1 MLLVSFKS
9 TVLKTFFRFRKR
21 TFRSLNLFFMRIKH
35 KSALSLILFAAS
47 CCTLSAQESETQ
59 AWEQNRNITGL
70 TKIELGKWTV
80 PDTVV
85 NQWRD
90 KDGNTTF
97 HNYPSCYL
105 LDLKEE
111 SDDVTPGKSYVLKD
125 MAEMFG
131 PDGLLKDA
139 HDNLDRLMQ
148 SPLMSATRLV
158 YTAKGGP
165 VGVDYMFGSGGFGNR
180 LCYFYVPAD
189 SKIDETTLSI
199 AQALANNKIPTFC
212 IADQM
217 RTSIYMDRF
226 EKQNG
231 EWTKIDGK
239 VGNSDLG
246 DKLKDATDNYG
257 GWGDNLIT
265 GKRFRLKY
273 FGDDYT
279 AEPTD
284 DFPAGTRIYFFLA
297 TYNDYGWN
305 GVASEGEP
313 YSIKFAYRQ
322 LNREFGSQGKW
333 DYMNIPKHKEKYDT
347 YGPGIFAAAAVNF
360 TYTDSDKGS
369 LENVQFLTWEDYVQP
384 DKDNKVGDFDM
395 GDVGFGLYGVNN
407 PLFDVI
413 SESTIQLQAIQEAKD
428 YQDQFFGSKGALKN
442 AYRYKFILTN
452 GDENGENKVYSRGL
466 QPVTFTQDNA
476 DTGEGHFNP
485 SYTWASIRRFTDDS
499 EVGEV
504 VKYVVIKKSATLPDG
519 ALPKV
524 GDLNNAALVY
534 RIEYAMTDTYD
545 ETSVPENWDGT
556 WYIDGEQK
564 SYFEH
569 RRGEEND
576 KTALPLEKMTSLY
589 HDAVETLNSEGRYIN
604 SKRFWMMFAF
614 RDGIRVRTGES
625 AVASPRAKVV
635 IEPRGAA
642 NAIDLDGSETK
653 HLESPDALAPVDN
666 RTFFTLTYNP
676 QTELYGKEHISAL
689 FIVNEEGKRFCK
701 IRYDET
707 NAKWVTEVESS
718 DHADNQNPA
727 FEILNVIDESATCRH
742 FVLSTNLAPDK
753 KFGVMVETQ
762 RDLSFEGIGIPDIDF
777 NTFGGYPAE
786 CQMPTLSFDKA
797 DLSKN
802 GVCEHDGKQSY
813 VMYVNTEWS
822 LKGASVPGRPVFSQ
836 WRTYNNPA
844 YPWDNKESAYL
855 NILYDN
861 QAATGTIPAEAYE
874 NWLGNYDNELIATG
888 DGSWKNHDII
898 AQLNEGV
905 TDVNG
910 EYVLR
915 AYFPSVPAILA
926 KLMKAKAAEAPENTS
941 YVVLEA
947 KKPFNAVRNELTT
960 VIETI
965 TTDTD
970 APAEYY
976 NLRGQ
981 RVVVPAAGE
990 LYIVR
995 RGSQVS
1001 KEIVR

>member
-1 MLLVSFKS
+1 
-9 TVLKTFFRFRKR
+9 
-21 TFRSLNLFFMRIKH
+21 MRIKH
-35 KSALSLILFAAS
+35 KSALSLILFTAFS
-47 CCTLSAQESETQ
+47 CTIYAQESAAQ
-59 AWEQNRNITGL
+59 GWEQNEHITKL
-70 TKIELGKWTV
+70 KKIELGQWTV
-80 PDTVV
+80 PDTVKIK
-85 NQWRD
+85 WTD
-90 KDGNTTF
+90 KYGKWEI

-111 SDDVTPGKSYVLKD
+111 NGDVTPGKSYVLKD

-131 PDGLLKDA
+131 PDGLLRDA
-139 HDNLDRLMQ
+139 NDNLDRLMQ

-199 AQALANNKIPTFC
+199 AQALADNKIPTFC

-217 RTSIYMDRF
+217 RTSIHMDRF

-231 EWTKIDGK
+231 EWTKINEV
-239 VGNSDLG
+239 VGNSALG
-246 DKLKDATDNYG
+246 DKLKKATDNYG

-279 AEPTD
+279 GEPTD
-284 DFPAGTRIYFFLA
+284 VFPEGTRIYFFLA
-297 TYNDYGWN
+297 TYNQDGWN
-305 GVASEGEP
+305 GVASEGVKP

-333 DYMNIPKHKEKYDT
+333 DYLKVTKHKEKYDT

-360 TYTDSDKGS
+360 TYTDSDQGT
-369 LENVQFLTWEDYVQP
+369 LENVQFLTWEDFVQP
-384 DKDNKVGDFDM
+384 DKDNNVGDFDM
-395 GDVGFGLYGVNN
+395 GDVGFGLYGVKN

-413 SESTIQLQAIQEAKD
+413 SESTIKLQAIQEAKD
-428 YQDQFFGSKGALKN
+428 YQDQLDGGNKGAWKN
-442 AYRYKFILTN
+442 AYRYKFNLTN

-476 DTGEGHFNP
+476 ATGEGHFNP
-485 SYTWASIRRFTDDS
+485 AYTWASIRRFTDDS

-504 VKYVVIKKSATLPDG
+504 VKFVVIKKTAS
-519 ALPKV
+519 LPKEWKRAPIV
-524 GDLNNAALVY
+524 EDLNNPDLIY
-534 RIEYAMTDTYD
+534 SIQYAMTDTYD
-545 ETSVPENWDGT
+545 ETKVPETWDGK
-556 WYIDGEQK
+556 WYIDGQQK
-564 SYFEH
+564 DCFEH
-569 RRGEEND
+569 RRGNEID
-576 KTALPLEKMTSLY
+576 KTPLPLEKMTSLY
-589 HDAVETLNSEGRYIN
+589 HDAVETLNPEGKYIN

-614 RDGIRVRTGES
+614 RDGIRVRTNES
-625 AVASPRAKVV
+625 AVASPRAEVV
-635 IEPRGAA
+635 IEPRGTAET
-642 NAIDLDGSETK
+642 IDLDGIETK
-653 HLESPDALAPVDN
+653 HLESLDELAPIDN

-701 IRYDET
+701 IKYDET
-707 NAKWVTEVESS
+707 KGEWVTVVESN
-718 DHADNQNPA
+718 DHADNQNPD
-727 FEILNVIDESATCRH
+727 FKILKVIDEGATCRH

-762 RDLSFEGIGIPDIDF
+762 RDMSFEGISVIPF

-797 DLSKN
+797 ELYKN
-802 GVCEHDGKQSY
+802 GVCEHGGKQSY

-822 LKGASVPGRPVFSQ
+822 LKGASVPGQPVFSQ

-874 NWLGNYDNELIATG
+874 NWLGSYDNELISTG
-888 DGSWKNHDII
+888 DGSWKNHDIL

-910 EYVLR
+910 EYVVR
-915 AYFPSVPAILA
+915 AYFPSTPAILP
-926 KLMKAKAAEAPENTS
+926 KLMKAKAAEAPVNTS

-965 TTDTD
+965 TADAD
-970 APAEYY
+970 APAVYY

-981 RVVVPAAGE
+981 RVAAPVAGE

-995 RGSQVS
+995 RGTQVS

>member
-1 MLLVSFKS
+1 
-9 TVLKTFFRFRKR
+9 
-21 TFRSLNLFFMRIKH
+21 MRIKH
-35 KSALSLILFAAS
+35 KSALSLILFTAFS
-47 CCTLSAQESETQ
+47 CTIYAQESAAQ
-59 AWEQNRNITGL
+59 GWEQNEHITKL
-70 TKIELGKWTV
+70 KKIELGQWTV
-80 PDTVV
+80 PDTVKIK
-85 NQWRD
+85 WTD
-90 KDGNTTF
+90 KYGKWEI

-105 LDLKEE
+105 LDLKEG
-111 SDDVTPGKSYVLKD
+111 SDVTPGKSYVLKD

-139 HDNLDRLMQ
+139 NDNLDRLMQ

-165 VGVDYMFGSGGFGNR
+165 VDVDYMFGSGGFGNR

-189 SKIDETTLSI
+189 SEYDKTTLSV
-199 AQALANNKIPTFC
+199 AQTLADNKIPTFC

-217 RTSIYMDRF
+217 RTSIHMDRF

-231 EWTKIDGK
+231 EWTKINEV
-239 VGNSDLG
+239 VGNSALG
-246 DKLKDATDNYG
+246 DKLKDDTDNYG

-273 FGDDYT
+273 FGPDYT
-279 AEPTD
+279 GKPTD
-284 DFPAGTRIYFFLA
+284 EFPAGTRIYFFLV
-297 TYNDYGWN
+297 TYNQYGWN
-305 GVASEGEP
+305 GVASEGVKP

-322 LNREFGSQGKW
+322 LNREFGSQGEW
-333 DYMNIPKHKEKYDT
+333 DFEHNTTHKKRHDT

-360 TYTDSDKGS
+360 TYTDSEQGT
-369 LENVQFLTWEDYVQP
+369 LQNVQFLTWEDFVQP
-384 DKDNKVGDFDM
+384 DDTGKVGDFDM

-413 SESTIQLQAIQEAKD
+413 SESTIKLQAIQEAKD
-428 YQDQFFGSKGALKN
+428 YQDQFFGSKGALGN

-466 QPVTFTQDNA
+466 QPVTFTKDNA
-476 DTGEGHFNP
+476 ETGEGHFNP
-485 SYTWASIRRFTDDS
+485 AYTWASIRRFTDDS

-504 VKYVVIKKSATLPDG
+504 VKFVVIKKTARLPEEWNR
-519 ALPKV
+519 LPKV
-524 GDLNNAALVY
+524 EDLNKPDLIY
-534 RIEYAMTDTYD
+534 RIEYAMTGTYD
-545 ETSVPENWDGT
+545 ETKVPENWDGT
-556 WYIDGEQK
+556 WFIDGQQK
-564 SYFEH
+564 SYFEY
-569 RRGEEND
+569 RRGEEID

-589 HDAVETLNSEGRYIN
+589 LDAVETLNPEGKYIN

-614 RDGIRVRTGES
+614 RDGIRVRTNES
-625 AVASPRAKVV
+625 AVVSPRAEVV
-635 IEPRGAA
+635 IEPRGTAE
-642 NAIDLDGSETK
+642 AIDLDGSETK
-653 HLESPDALAPVDN
+653 HLESLDGLSSIDN

-701 IRYDET
+701 IKYD
-707 NAKWVTEVESS
+707 KDKSQWVTEVESN
-718 DHADNQNPA
+718 DHADNQNPD
-727 FEILNVIDESATCRH
+727 FKILDVIDESDTRRH

-762 RDLSFEGIGIPDIDF
+762 RDLKFDGVPVIDY

-797 DLSKN
+797 DLYKN
-802 GVCEHDGKQSY
+802 GVCEHGGKQSY

-822 LKGASVPGRPVFSQ
+822 LKGASVPGQPVFSQ

-855 NILYDN
+855 NILYQN

-874 NWLGNYDNELIATG
+874 NWLGSYDNELISTG
-888 DGSWKNHDII
+888 DGSWKNHDIL
-898 AQLNEGV
+898 AQQNEGV

-910 EYVLR
+910 EYVVR
-915 AYFPSVPAILA
+915 AYFPSAPAILA
-926 KLMKAKAAEAPENTS
+926 KPMKAKAAEAPVNIS

-970 APAEYY
+970 APAVYY

-981 RVVVPAAGE
+981 RVAVPAAGE

-995 RGSQVS
+995 RGTQIS

>member
-1 MLLVSFKS
+1 
-9 TVLKTFFRFRKR
+9 
-21 TFRSLNLFFMRIKH
+21 MRIKH
-35 KSALSLILFAAS
+35 KSALSLILFTAFS
-47 CCTLSAQESETQ
+47 CTIYAQESAAQ
-59 AWEQNRNITGL
+59 GWEQNEHITKL
-70 TKIELGKWTV
+70 KKIELGQWTV
-80 PDTVV
+80 PDTVKIK
-85 NQWRD
+85 WTD
-90 KDGNTTF
+90 KYDEWKF

-111 SDDVTPGKSYVLKD
+111 NGDVTPGKSYVLKD

-131 PDGLLKDA
+131 PDGLLKDG

-165 VGVDYMFGSGGFGNR
+165 VDVDYMFGSGGFGNR

-189 SKIDETTLSI
+189 SKYDETTLSV
-199 AQALANNKIPTFC
+199 AQTLADNKIPTFC

-217 RTSIYMDRF
+217 RTSVYMDRF

-231 EWTKIDGK
+231 EWTKINEV
-239 VGNSDLG
+239 VGNSALG
-246 DKLKDATDNYG
+246 DKLKNATGNYG

-279 AEPTD
+279 GEPAD
-284 DFPAGTRIYFFLA
+284 YFPAGTRIYFFLA
-297 TYNDYGWN
+297 TYNQDGWN
-305 GVASEGEP
+305 GVASEGVKP

-322 LNREFGSQGKW
+322 LNREFGLQGKW
-333 DYMNIPKHKEKYDT
+333 DYLEVPKHKEKYDT

-360 TYTDSDKGS
+360 TYTDSDKGT
-369 LENVQFLTWEDYVQP
+369 LENVQFLTWEDFVQP
-384 DKDNKVGDFDM
+384 DEHNEVGDFDM
-395 GDVGFGLYGVNN
+395 GDVGFGLYGVKN

-413 SESTIQLQAIQEAKD
+413 SESTIKLQTIQEAKD
-428 YQDQFFGSKGALKN
+428 YQDQFDGSTGALGN
-442 AYRYKFILTN
+442 AYRYKFNLTN

-485 SYTWASIRRFTDDS
+485 AYTWASIRRFTDDS

-504 VKYVVIKKSATLPDG
+504 VKFVVIKKEAK
-519 ALPKV
+519 LPKEWKRAPIV
-524 GDLNNAALVY
+524 EDLNNPDLIY
-534 RIEYAMTDTYD
+534 SIQYAMTDTYD
-545 ETSVPENWDGT
+545 ETKVPETWDGK
-556 WYIDGEQK
+556 WYIDGQQK
-564 SYFEH
+564 DCFEH
-569 RRGEEND
+569 RRGNEID

-589 HDAVETLNSEGRYIN
+589 HDAVETLNPEGKYIN

-614 RDGIRVRTGES
+614 RDGIRVRTNES
-625 AVASPRAKVV
+625 AVASPRAEVV
-635 IEPRGAA
+635 IEPRGTAET
-642 NAIDLDGSETK
+642 IDLDGSETK
-653 HLESPDALAPVDN
+653 HLESLDELAPIDN

-701 IRYDET
+701 IKYDET
-707 NAKWVTEVESS
+707 KGEWVTVVESD
-718 DHADNQNPA
+718 DHVDNQNPD
-727 FEILNVIDESATCRH
+727 FKILDVIDESDTRRH

-753 KFGVMVETQ
+753 KFGVMVETE
-762 RDLSFEGIGIPDIDF
+762 RDLKFDGVSVIDY
-777 NTFGGYPAE
+777 NTFGGYPAK

-797 DLSKN
+797 DLYKN
-802 GVCEHDGKQSY
+802 GVCEHGGKQSY

-822 LKGASVPGRPVFSQ
+822 LKGASVPGQPVFSQ

-844 YPWDNKESAYL
+844 YTWDNKESAYL

-874 NWLGNYDNELIATG
+874 NWLGSYDNELISTG
-888 DGSWKNHDII
+888 DGSWKNHDIL

-910 EYVLR
+910 EYVVR
-915 AYFPSVPAILA
+915 AYFPSTPAILP
-926 KLMKAKAAEAPENTS
+926 KLMKAKAAEAPVNTS

-965 TTDTD
+965 TADTD
-970 APAEYY
+970 APAVYY

-981 RVVVPAAGE
+981 RVAVPAAGE

-995 RGSQVS
+995 RGTQVS

>member
-1 MLLVSFKS
+1 
-9 TVLKTFFRFRKR
+9 
-21 TFRSLNLFFMRIKH
+21 MRIKH
-35 KSALSLILFAAS
+35 RSALSLILFAAS
-47 CCTLSAQESETQ
+47 CCTLYAQESAAQ
-59 AWEQNRNITGL
+59 GWEQNEHITKL
-70 TKIELGKWTV
+70 KKIELGQWTV
-80 PDTVV
+80 PDTVKIK
-85 NQWRD
+85 WTD
-90 KDGNTTF
+90 KYGKWEI

-105 LDLKEE
+105 LDLKEG
-111 SDDVTPGKSYVLKD
+111 SDVTPGKSYVLKD

-131 PDGLLKDA
+131 PDGLLKDG

-165 VGVDYMFGSGGFGNR
+165 VDVDYMFGSGGFGNR
-180 LCYFYVPAD
+180 LCYFYVPAG

-199 AQALANNKIPTFC
+199 AQALADNKIPTFC

-217 RTSIYMDRF
+217 RTSIHMDRF

-231 EWTKIDGK
+231 EWTKINEV
-239 VGNSDLG
+239 VGNSALG
-246 DKLKDATDNYG
+246 DKLNDPDKDGTYG

-279 AEPTD
+279 GEPTD
-284 DFPAGTRIYFFLA
+284 VFPEGTRIYFFLA
-297 TYNDYGWN
+297 TYNQDGWN
-305 GVASEGEP
+305 GVASEGVKP

-333 DYMNIPKHKEKYDT
+333 DFEHYDAHKKKYDT

-360 TYTDSDKGS
+360 TYTDSEQGI
-369 LENVQFLTWEDYVQP
+369 LQNVQFLTWEDFVQP
-384 DKDNKVGDFDM
+384 DPDAEKKVGDFDM
-395 GDVGFGLYGVNN
+395 GDVGFGLYGVKN

-413 SESTIQLQAIQEAKD
+413 SESTIKLQTIQEAKD
-428 YQDQFFGSKGALKN
+428 YQDQFDGSKGALGN
-442 AYRYKFILTN
+442 AYRYKFNLTN

-485 SYTWASIRRFTDDS
+485 AYTWASIRRFTDDS

-504 VKYVVIKKSATLPDG
+504 VKFVVIKKEAK
-519 ALPKV
+519 LPKEWRRAPIV
-524 GDLNNAALVY
+524 GDLNNPDLIY
-534 RIEYAMTDTYD
+534 SIQYAMTDTYD
-545 ETSVPENWDGT
+545 ETKVPETWDGK
-556 WYIDGEQK
+556 WYIDGQQK
-564 SYFEH
+564 DCFEH
-569 RRGEEND
+569 RRGNEID

-589 HDAVETLNSEGRYIN
+589 HDAVETLNPEGKYIN

-614 RDGIRVRTGES
+614 RDGIRVRTNES
-625 AVASPRAKVV
+625 AVASPRAEVV
-635 IEPRGAA
+635 IEPRGTAET
-642 NAIDLDGSETK
+642 IDLDGIETK
-653 HLESPDALAPVDN
+653 HLESLDELAPIDN

-701 IRYDET
+701 IKYDET
-707 NAKWVTEVESS
+707 KGEWVTVVESN
-718 DHADNQNPA
+718 DHADNQNPD
-727 FEILNVIDESATCRH
+727 FKILDVIDESDTRRH

-762 RDLSFEGIGIPDIDF
+762 RDLSFEDIGFPDIDF

-797 DLSKN
+797 ELSKN
-802 GVCEHDGKQSY
+802 GVCEHGGKQSY

-822 LKGASVPGRPVFSQ
+822 LKGASVPGQPVFSQ
-836 WRTYNNPA
+836 WRAYNNPA

-855 NILYDN
+855 NILYQN

-874 NWLGNYDNELIATG
+874 NWLGSYDNELISTG
-888 DGSWKNHDII
+888 DGSWKNHDIL
-898 AQLNEGV
+898 AQQNEGI

-910 EYVLR
+910 EYVVR
-915 AYFPSVPAILA
+915 AYFPSAPAILA
-926 KLMKAKAAEAPENTS
+926 KPMKAKAAEAPVNTS

-970 APAEYY
+970 APAVYY

-981 RVVVPAAGE
+981 RVAAPVAGE

-995 RGSQVS
+995 RGTQVS

>member
-1 MLLVSFKS
+1 
-9 TVLKTFFRFRKR
+9 
-21 TFRSLNLFFMRIKH
+21 MRIKH
-35 KSALSLILFAAS
+35 KSALSLILFTAFS
-47 CCTLSAQESETQ
+47 CTIYAQESAAQ
-59 AWEQNRNITGL
+59 GWEQNEHITKL
-70 TKIELGKWTV
+70 KKIELGQWTV
-80 PDTVV
+80 PDTVK
-85 NQWRD
+85 NKWTD
-90 KDGNTTF
+90 KYGEWKN

-105 LDLKEE
+105 LDLKEG
-111 SDDVTPGKSYVLKD
+111 SDVTPGKSYVLKD

-165 VGVDYMFGSGGFGNR
+165 VDVDYMFGSGGFGNR

-189 SKIDETTLSI
+189 SEYDKTTLSV
-199 AQALANNKIPTFC
+199 AQTLADDKIPTFC

-217 RTSIYMDRF
+217 RTSIHMDRF

-231 EWTKIDGK
+231 EWTKINEV
-239 VGNSDLG
+239 VGNSALG
-246 DKLKDATDNYG
+246 DKLKDATGNYG

-279 AEPTD
+279 GEPTD
-284 DFPAGTRIYFFLA
+284 VFPEGTRIYFFLA
-297 TYNDYGWN
+297 TYNQDGWN
-305 GVASEGEP
+305 GVASEGVKP

-333 DYMNIPKHKEKYDT
+333 DFEHYDAHKKKYDT

-360 TYTDSDKGS
+360 TYTDSEQGT
-369 LENVQFLTWEDYVQP
+369 LQNVQFLTWEDFVQP
-384 DKDNKVGDFDM
+384 DDTGKVGDFDM
-395 GDVGFGLYGVNN
+395 GDVGFGLYGVKN

-413 SESTIQLQAIQEAKD
+413 SESTIKLQAIQEAKD
-428 YQDQFFGSKGALKN
+428 YQDQFDGSKGALGN
-442 AYRYKFILTN
+442 AYRYKFNLTN

-485 SYTWASIRRFTDDS
+485 AYTWASIRRFTDDS

-504 VKYVVIKKSATLPDG
+504 VKFIVIKKTAS
-519 ALPKV
+519 LPKEWKRAPIV
-524 GDLNNAALVY
+524 EDLNNPDLIY
-534 RIEYAMTDTYD
+534 SIQYAMTDTYD
-545 ETSVPENWDGT
+545 ETKVPETWDGK
-556 WYIDGEQK
+556 WYIDGQQK
-564 SYFEH
+564 DCFEH
-569 RRGEEND
+569 RRGNEID
-576 KTALPLEKMTSLY
+576 KTPLPLEKMTSLY
-589 HDAVETLNSEGRYIN
+589 HDAVETLNPEGKYIN

-614 RDGIRVRTGES
+614 RDGIRVRTNES
-625 AVASPRAKVV
+625 AVASPRAEVV
-635 IEPRGAA
+635 IEPRGTAET
-642 NAIDLDGSETK
+642 IDLDGIETK
-653 HLESPDALAPVDN
+653 HLESLDELAPIDN

-707 NAKWVTEVESS
+707 KGEWVTVVESN
-718 DHADNQNPA
+718 DHADNQNPD
-727 FEILNVIDESATCRH
+727 FKILDVIDESATRRH

-762 RDLSFEGIGIPDIDF
+762 RDLSFEGISVIPF

-797 DLSKN
+797 DLYKN
-802 GVCEHDGKQSY
+802 GVCEHGGKQSY

-822 LKGASVPGRPVFSQ
+822 LKGASVPGQPVFSQ

-844 YPWDNKESAYL
+844 YTWDNKESAYL

-874 NWLGNYDNELIATG
+874 NWLGSYDNELISTG
-888 DGSWKNHDII
+888 DGSWKNHDIL

-910 EYVLR
+910 EYVVR
-915 AYFPSVPAILA
+915 AYFPSTPAILP
-926 KLMKAKAAEAPENTS
+926 KLMKAKAAEAPVNTS

-965 TTDTD
+965 TADTD
-970 APAEYY
+970 APAVYY

-981 RVVVPAAGE
+981 RVAVPAAGE

-995 RGSQVS
+995 RGTQVS

>member
-1 MLLVSFKS
+1 
-9 TVLKTFFRFRKR
+9 
-21 TFRSLNLFFMRIKH
+21 MRIKH

-111 SDDVTPGKSYVLKD
+111 SGDVTPGKSYVLKD

-297 TYNDYGWN
+297 TYNQAGWN
-305 GVASEGEP
+305 GVASEGAEP

-333 DYMNIPKHKEKYDT
+333 DFEHNAAHKKKYDT

-360 TYTDSDKGS
+360 TYTDSDQGT
-369 LENVQFLTWEDYVQP
+369 LENVQFLTWEDFVQL
-384 DKDNKVGDFDM
+384 DADGNVGDFDM
-395 GDVGFGLYGVNN
+395 GDVGFGLYGVKN

-413 SESTIQLQAIQEAKD
+413 SESTIKLQTIQEAKD
-428 YQDQFFGSKGALKN
+428 YQDQFEGNKKGAWKN
-442 AYRYKFILTN
+442 AYRYKFILT
-452 GDENGENKVYSRGL
+452 NGENKVYSRGL

-476 DTGEGHFNP
+476 ETGEGHFNP

-504 VKYVVIKKSATLPDG
+504 VKFVVIRKTASLPG
-519 ALPKV
+519 GKLPKV
-524 GDLNNAALVY
+524 GDLNNPDLVY

-545 ETSVPENWDGT
+545 ETSVPENWDGK
-556 WYIDGEQK
+556 WYIDGQQK

-569 RRGEEND
+569 RRREEND

-589 HDAVETLNSEGRYIN
+589 HDAVETLNPEGEYIN

-614 RDGIRVRTGES
+614 RDGIRVRTDES

-635 IEPRGAA
+635 IEPRGTAE
-642 NAIDLDGSETK
+642 AIDLDGSETK
-653 HLESPDALAPVDN
+653 HLESLDGLAPIDN

-701 IRYDET
+701 IRYDE
-707 NAKWVTEVESS
+707 NKSQWVTEVESS
-718 DHADNQNPA
+718 GHADNQNPA
-727 FEILNVIDESATCRH
+727 FEILKVIDESATCRH

-762 RDLSFEGIGIPDIDF
+762 RDMSFEGVPVIDY

-797 DLSKN
+797 DLYKN
-802 GVCEHDGKQSY
+802 GEHANGDGNY
-813 VMYVNTEWS
+813 TYILAAETGWA
-822 LKGASVPGRPVFSQ
+822 LTDASVSDQTLFSQ
-836 WRTYNNPA
+836 WRSYNSPT
-844 YPWDNKESAYL
+844 YPWNNNESAYL
-855 NILYDN
+855 NILHGN
-861 QAATGTIPAEAYE
+861 EAATGTILAENYQA
-874 NWLGNYDNELIATG
+874 WLKESFG
-888 DGSWKNHDII
+888 DGKNLLIDNGDGTWTNHDVL
-898 AQLNEGV
+898 AQKNEDV
-905 TDVNG
+905 TEVKVN
-910 EYVLR
+910 YVLR
-915 AYFPSVPAILA
+915 AYLPSAPAILA
-926 KLMKAKAAEAPENTS
+926 DRQSMNAKAAEAPENTS

-965 TTDTD
+965 TADTDT
-970 APAEYY
+970 PAVYY

-981 RVVVPAAGE
+981 RVAVPVAGE

-995 RGSQVS
+995 RGTQIS
-1001 KEIVR
+1001 KEFVR

>member
-1 MLLVSFKS
+1 
-9 TVLKTFFRFRKR
+9 
-21 TFRSLNLFFMRIKH
+21 MRIKH
-35 KSALSLILFAAS
+35 KSALSLILFTAFS
-47 CCTLSAQESETQ
+47 CTIYAQESAAQ
-59 AWEQNRNITGL
+59 GWEQNEHITKL
-70 TKIELGKWTV
+70 KKIELGQWTV
-80 PDTVV
+80 PDTVKIK
-85 NQWRD
+85 WTD
-90 KDGNTTF
+90 KYGKWEI

-105 LDLKEE
+105 LDLKEG
-111 SDDVTPGKSYVLKD
+111 SDVTPGKSYVLKD

-139 HDNLDRLMQ
+139 NDNLDRLMQ

-165 VGVDYMFGSGGFGNR
+165 VDVDYMFGSGGFGNR

-189 SKIDETTLSI
+189 SEYDKTTLSV
-199 AQALANNKIPTFC
+199 AQTLADNKIPTFC

-217 RTSIYMDRF
+217 RTSIHMDRF

-231 EWTKIDGK
+231 EWTKINEV
-239 VGNSDLG
+239 VGNSALG
-246 DKLKDATDNYG
+246 DKLKDDTDNYG

-273 FGDDYT
+273 FGPDYT
-279 AEPTD
+279 GKPTD
-284 DFPAGTRIYFFLA
+284 EFPAGTRIYFFLA
-297 TYNDYGWN
+297 TYNQYGWN
-305 GVASEGEP
+305 GVASEGVKP

-322 LNREFGSQGKW
+322 LNREFGSQGEW
-333 DYMNIPKHKEKYDT
+333 DFEHNTTHKKRHDT

-360 TYTDSDKGS
+360 TYTDSDQGT
-369 LENVQFLTWEDYVQP
+369 LENVQFLTWEDFVQP
-384 DKDNKVGDFDM
+384 DEHNNVGDFDM

-413 SESTIQLQAIQEAKD
+413 SESTIKLQTIQEAKD
-428 YQDQFFGSKGALKN
+428 YQDQFFGSKGALNN

-452 GDENGENKVYSRGL
+452 GDDKGEKKVYSRGL
-466 QPVTFTQDNA
+466 QPVTFTQDNE
-476 DTGEGHFNP
+476 TTSEGHFNP
-485 SYTWASIRRFTDDS
+485 AYTWASIRRFTDDS

-504 VKYVVIKKSATLPDG
+504 VKFVVIKKTARLPEEWNR
-519 ALPKV
+519 LPKV
-524 GDLNNAALVY
+524 EDLNKPDLIY

-545 ETSVPENWDGT
+545 ETKVPENWDGT
-556 WYIDGEQK
+556 WFIDGQQK
-564 SYFEH
+564 SYFEY
-569 RRGEEND
+569 RRGEEID

-589 HDAVETLNSEGRYIN
+589 LDAVETLNPEGKYIN

-614 RDGIRVRTGES
+614 RDGIRVRTNES
-625 AVASPRAKVV
+625 AVASPRAEVV
-635 IEPRGAA
+635 IEPRGTAE
-642 NAIDLDGSETK
+642 AIDLDGSETK
-653 HLESPDALAPVDN
+653 HLESLDGLASIDN

-701 IRYDET
+701 IKYD
-707 NAKWVTEVESS
+707 KDKSQWVTEVESN
-718 DHADNQNPA
+718 DHADNQNPD
-727 FEILNVIDESATCRH
+727 FKILDVIDESDTRRH

-762 RDLSFEGIGIPDIDF
+762 RDLKFDGVPVIDY

-797 DLSKN
+797 DLYKN
-802 GVCEHDGKQSY
+802 GVCEHGGKQSY

-822 LKGASVPGRPVFSQ
+822 LKGASVPGQPVFSQ

-855 NILYDN
+855 NILYQN

-874 NWLGNYDNELIATG
+874 NWLGSYDNELISTG
-888 DGSWKNHDII
+888 DGSWKNHDIL
-898 AQLNEGV
+898 AQQNEGI

-910 EYVLR
+910 EYVVR
-915 AYFPSVPAILA
+915 AYFPSAPAILA
-926 KLMKAKAAEAPENTS
+926 KPMKAKAAEAPVNTS

-960 VIETI
+960 VIATI
-965 TTDTD
+965 TADAD
-970 APAEYY
+970 APAVYY

-981 RVVVPAAGE
+981 RVAAPVAGE

-995 RGSQVS
+995 RGTQIS

>member
-1 MLLVSFKS
+1 
-9 TVLKTFFRFRKR
+9 
-21 TFRSLNLFFMRIKH
+21 MRIKH
-35 KSALSLILFAAS
+35 KSALSLILFTAFS
-47 CCTLSAQESETQ
+47 CTIYAQESAAQ
-59 AWEQNRNITGL
+59 RWEQNEHITKL
-70 TKIELGKWTV
+70 KKIELGQWTV
-80 PDTVV
+80 PDTVKIK
-85 NQWRD
+85 WTD
-90 KDGNTTF
+90 KYGKWEI

-105 LDLKEE
+105 LDLKEG
-111 SDDVTPGKSYVLKD
+111 SDVTPGKSYVLKD

-139 HDNLDRLMQ
+139 NDNLDRLMQ

-165 VGVDYMFGSGGFGNR
+165 VDVDYMFGSGGFGNR

-189 SKIDETTLSI
+189 SEYDKTTLSV
-199 AQALANNKIPTFC
+199 AQTLADNKIPTFC

-217 RTSIYMDRF
+217 RTSIHMDRF

-231 EWTKIDGK
+231 EWTKINEV
-239 VGNSDLG
+239 VGNSALG
-246 DKLKDATDNYG
+246 DKLKDDTDNYG

-273 FGDDYT
+273 FGEDYT
-279 AEPTD
+279 GEPTD
-284 DFPAGTRIYFFLA
+284 EFPAGTRIYFFLA
-297 TYNDYGWN
+297 TYNHDGWN
-305 GVASEGEP
+305 GVASEGVKP

-322 LNREFGSQGKW
+322 LNREFGSQGEW
-333 DYMNIPKHKEKYDT
+333 DFEHNTTHKKRYDT

-360 TYTDSDKGS
+360 TYTDSEQGT
-369 LENVQFLTWEDYVQP
+369 LQNVHFLTWEDFVQP
-384 DKDNKVGDFDM
+384 DDTGKVGDFDM

-413 SESTIQLQAIQEAKD
+413 SESTIKLQAIQEAKD
-428 YQDQFFGSKGALKN
+428 YQDQFFGSKGALGN

-466 QPVTFTQDNA
+466 QPVTFTKDNA
-476 DTGEGHFNP
+476 ETGEGHFNP
-485 SYTWASIRRFTDDS
+485 AYTWASIRRFTDDS

-504 VKYVVIKKSATLPDG
+504 VKFVVIKKTARLPEEWNR
-519 ALPKV
+519 LPKV
-524 GDLNNAALVY
+524 EDLNKPDLIY
-534 RIEYAMTDTYD
+534 RIEYAMTGTYD
-545 ETSVPENWDGT
+545 ETKVPENWDGT
-556 WYIDGEQK
+556 WFIDGQQK
-564 SYFEH
+564 SYFEY
-569 RRGEEND
+569 RRGEEID

-589 HDAVETLNSEGRYIN
+589 LDAVETLNPEGKYIN

-614 RDGIRVRTGES
+614 RDGIRVRTNES
-625 AVASPRAKVV
+625 AVVSPRAEVV
-635 IEPRGAA
+635 IEPRGTAE
-642 NAIDLDGSETK
+642 AIDLDGSETK
-653 HLESPDALAPVDN
+653 HLESLDGLASIDN

-701 IRYDET
+701 IKYD
-707 NAKWVTEVESS
+707 KDKSQWVTEVESN
-718 DHADNQNPA
+718 DHADNQNPD
-727 FEILNVIDESATCRH
+727 FKILDVIDESDTRRH

-762 RDLSFEGIGIPDIDF
+762 RDLKFDGVPVIDY

-797 DLSKN
+797 ELYKN
-802 GVCEHDGKQSY
+802 GVCEHGGKQSY

-822 LKGASVPGRPVFSQ
+822 LKSASVPGQPVFSQ

-855 NILYDN
+855 NILYQN

-874 NWLGNYDNELIATG
+874 NWLGSYDNELISTG
-888 DGSWKNHDII
+888 DGSWKNHDIL
-898 AQLNEGV
+898 AQQNEGV

-910 EYVLR
+910 EYVVR
-915 AYFPSVPAILA
+915 AYFPSAPAILA
-926 KLMKAKAAEAPENTS
+926 KPMKAKAAEASVNTS

-965 TTDTD
+965 TADAD
-970 APAEYY
+970 APAVYY

-981 RVVVPAAGE
+981 RVAVPAAGE

-995 RGSQVS
+995 RGTQVS

>member
-1 MLLVSFKS
+1 
-9 TVLKTFFRFRKR
+9 
-21 TFRSLNLFFMRIKH
+21 MRIKH
-35 KSALSLILFAAS
+35 KSALSLILFTAFS
-47 CCTLSAQESETQ
+47 CTIYAQESAAQ
-59 AWEQNRNITGL
+59 RWEQNENITKL
-70 TKIELGKWTV
+70 KKIELGQWTV
-80 PDTVV
+80 PDTVKIK
-85 NQWRD
+85 WTD
-90 KDGNTTF
+90 KYGKWEI

-105 LDLKEE
+105 LDLKEG
-111 SDDVTPGKSYVLKD
+111 SDVTPGKSYVLKD

-139 HDNLDRLMQ
+139 NDNLDRLMQ

-165 VGVDYMFGSGGFGNR
+165 VDVDYMFGSGGFGNR

-189 SKIDETTLSI
+189 SEDDKTTLSV
-199 AQALANNKIPTFC
+199 AKTLADNKIPTFC

-217 RTSIYMDRF
+217 RTSIHMDRF

-231 EWTKIDGK
+231 EWTKINEV
-239 VGNSDLG
+239 VGNSALG

-273 FGDDYT
+273 FGEDYT
-279 AEPTD
+279 GEPTD

-297 TYNDYGWN
+297 TYNHDGWN
-305 GVASEGEP
+305 GVASEGVKP

-322 LNREFGSQGKW
+322 LNREFGSQGEW
-333 DYMNIPKHKEKYDT
+333 DFEHNTTHKKRYDT

-360 TYTDSDKGS
+360 TYTDSEQGT
-369 LENVQFLTWEDYVQP
+369 LQNVHFLTWEDFVQP
-384 DKDNKVGDFDM
+384 DDTGKVGDFDM

-413 SESTIQLQAIQEAKD
+413 SESTIKLQAIQEAKD
-428 YQDQFFGSKGALKN
+428 YQDQFFGSKGALGN

-466 QPVTFTQDNA
+466 QPVTFTKDNA
-476 DTGEGHFNP
+476 ETGEGHFNP
-485 SYTWASIRRFTDDS
+485 AYTWASIRRFTDDS

-504 VKYVVIKKSATLPDG
+504 VKFVVIKKTARLPEEWNR
-519 ALPKV
+519 LPKV
-524 GDLNNAALVY
+524 EDLNKPDLIY

-545 ETSVPENWDGT
+545 ETKVPENWDGT
-556 WYIDGEQK
+556 WFIDGQQK
-564 SYFEH
+564 SYFEY
-569 RRGEEND
+569 RRGEEID

-589 HDAVETLNSEGRYIN
+589 LDAVETLNPEGKYIN

-614 RDGIRVRTGES
+614 RDGIRVRTNES
-625 AVASPRAKVV
+625 AVASPRAEVV
-635 IEPRGAA
+635 IEPRGTAE
-642 NAIDLDGSETK
+642 AIDLDGSETK
-653 HLESPDALAPVDN
+653 HLESLDGLASIDN

-701 IRYDET
+701 IKYD
-707 NAKWVTEVESS
+707 KDKSQWVTEVESN
-718 DHADNQNPA
+718 DHADNQNPD
-727 FEILNVIDESATCRH
+727 FKILDVIDESDTRRH

-762 RDLSFEGIGIPDIDF
+762 RDLKFDGVPVIDY

-797 DLSKN
+797 ELSKN
-802 GVCEHDGKQSY
+802 GVCEHGGKQSY

-822 LKGASVPGRPVFSQ
+822 LKGASVPGQPVFSQ

-855 NILYDN
+855 NILYQN

-874 NWLGNYDNELIATG
+874 NWLGSYDNELISTG
-888 DGSWKNHDII
+888 DGSWKNHDIL
-898 AQLNEGV
+898 AQQNEGV

-910 EYVLR
+910 EYVVR
-915 AYFPSVPAILA
+915 AYFPSAPAILA
-926 KLMKAKAAEAPENTS
+926 MPMKAKAAEASVNTS

-970 APAEYY
+970 APAVYY

-981 RVVVPAAGE
+981 RVAVPAAGE

-995 RGSQVS
+995 RGTQIS

>member
-9 TVLKTFFRFRKR
+9 TVLNTFFLFRKR
-21 TFRSLNLFFMRIKH
+21 TFRSLNFFNMRIKH
-35 KSALSLILFAAS
+35 KSALSLILFTVS
-47 CCTLSAQESETQ
+47 CCTTYAQESAAQ
-59 AWEQNRNITGL
+59 AWEQNGHITGL
-70 TKIELGKWTV
+70 KKIELGKWTV

-85 NQWRD
+85 NQWAD
-90 KDGNTTF
+90 KYGNTTF

-111 SDDVTPGKSYVLKD
+111 SGDVTPGKSYVLKD

-131 PDGLLKDA
+131 PDGLLRDA

-165 VGVDYMFGSGGFGNR
+165 VDVDYMFGSGGFGNR

-189 SKIDETTLSI
+189 SRDDETTLSV
-199 AQALANNKIPTFC
+199 AQTLADNKIPTFC

-217 RTSIYMDRF
+217 RTSIYMERF

-231 EWTKIDGK
+231 EWTKIDGE
-239 VGNSDLG
+239 VGNSALG
-246 DKLKDATDNYG
+246 DRLKDATDNYG

-273 FGDDYT
+273 FGEDYT
-279 AEPTD
+279 GEPTD
-284 DFPAGTRIYFFLA
+284 EFPAGTRIYFFLA
-297 TYNDYGWN
+297 TYNQYDWN
-305 GVASEGEP
+305 GVASEGAEP
-313 YSIKFAYRQ
+313 YSIKFAYRE

-333 DYMNIPKHKEKYDT
+333 DFEHNDAHKKKYET

-360 TYTDSDKGS
+360 TYTDSDQGT
-369 LENVQFLTWEDYVQP
+369 LENVQFLTWEDFVQL
-384 DKDNKVGDFDM
+384 DAEGKVGDFDM

-413 SESTIQLQAIQEAKD
+413 SESTIKLQAIQETKD
-428 YQDQFFGSKGALKN
+428 YQDQFVGSKGAWKN

-504 VKYVVIKKSATLPDG
+504 VKFVVIKKTASLPDG
-519 ALPKV
+519 KLPKV
-524 GDLNNAALVY
+524 VDLNNPDLVY

-556 WYIDGEQK
+556 WYIDGQQK

-576 KTALPLEKMTSLY
+576 KTALPLEKMTNLY
-589 HDAVETLNSEGRYIN
+589 HDAVETLNPEGRYIN

-614 RDGIRVRTGES
+614 RDGIRVRTDES
-625 AVASPRAKVV
+625 AVASPRAEVV
-635 IEPRGAA
+635 IEPRGTVEV
-642 NAIDLDGSETK
+642 IDLDGSETK
-653 HLESPDALAPVDN
+653 HLESLDELAPIDN

-707 NAKWVTEVESS
+707 KGQWVTEVESS
-718 DHADNQNPA
+718 GHADNQNPA
-727 FEILNVIDESATCRH
+727 FEILDVIDESATCRH
-742 FVLSTNLAPDK
+742 FVLSTNLVSDK
-753 KFGVMVETQ
+753 KFGVMVETR
-762 RDLSFEGIGIPDIDF
+762 RDLSFDGVPVIEY
-777 NTFGGYPAE
+777 NTFGGYPTE
-786 CQMPTLSFDKA
+786 CLMPTLSFDNVA
-797 DLSKN
+797 LSKI
-802 GVCEHDGKQSY
+802 GEREHDGLKSY
-813 VMYVNTEWS
+813 VMFVNTGWA
-822 LKGASVPGRPVFSQ
+822 LTDASAPGQTLFSQ
-836 WRTYNNPA
+836 WRSYNSPT
-844 YPWDNKESAYL
+844 YPWNNNESAYL
-855 NILYDN
+855 NILHGN
-861 QAATGTIPAEAYE
+861 EAATGTILAENYLA
-874 NWLGNYDNELIATG
+874 WLGEDENRLIDNG
-888 DGSWKNHDII
+888 DGTWTNHDVL
-898 AQLNEGV
+898 AQINDGV
-905 TDVNG
+905 TDVNVS
-910 EYVLR
+910 YVLR
-915 AYFPSVPAILA
+915 AYMPSAPAILA
-926 KLMKAKAAEAPENTS
+926 DRKPMNAKAAEARANGS
-941 YVVLEA
+941 YVVLER
-947 KKPFNAVRNELTT
+947 KNTVNTVRSVLTG
-960 VIETI
+960 IETI
-965 TTDTD
+965 SADTD
-970 APAEYY
+970 APAVYY

-981 RVVVPAAGE
+981 RIAIPVVGE

-995 RGSQVS
+995 RGTQVS

>member
-1 MLLVSFKS
+1 
-9 TVLKTFFRFRKR
+9 
-21 TFRSLNLFFMRIKH
+21 MRIKH
-35 KSALSLILFAAS
+35 KSALSLILFTAFS
-47 CCTLSAQESETQ
+47 CTIYAQESAAQ
-59 AWEQNRNITGL
+59 GWEQNEHITKL
-70 TKIELGKWTV
+70 KKIELGQWTV
-80 PDTVV
+80 PDTVKIK
-85 NQWRD
+85 WTD
-90 KDGNTTF
+90 KYGKWEI

-105 LDLKEE
+105 LDLKEG
-111 SDDVTPGKSYVLKD
+111 SDVTPGKSYVLKD

-139 HDNLDRLMQ
+139 NDNLDRLMQ

-165 VGVDYMFGSGGFGNR
+165 VDVDYMFGSGGFGNR

-189 SKIDETTLSI
+189 SEYDKTTLSV
-199 AQALANNKIPTFC
+199 AQTLADNKIPTFC

-217 RTSIYMDRF
+217 RTSIHMDRF

-231 EWTKIDGK
+231 EWTKINEV
-239 VGNSDLG
+239 VGNSALG
-246 DKLKDATDNYG
+246 DKLKDDTDNYG

-273 FGDDYT
+273 FGPDYT
-279 AEPTD
+279 GKPTD
-284 DFPAGTRIYFFLA
+284 EFPAGTRIYFFLA
-297 TYNDYGWN
+297 TYNQYGWN
-305 GVASEGEP
+305 GVASEGVKP

-322 LNREFGSQGKW
+322 LNREFGSQGEW
-333 DYMNIPKHKEKYDT
+333 DFEHNTTHKKRHDT

-360 TYTDSDKGS
+360 TYTDSEQGT
-369 LENVQFLTWEDYVQP
+369 LQNVHFLTWEDFVQP
-384 DKDNKVGDFDM
+384 DDTGKVGDFDM

-413 SESTIQLQAIQEAKD
+413 SESTIKLQAIQEAKD
-428 YQDQFFGSKGALKN
+428 YQDQFFGSKGALGN

-466 QPVTFTQDNA
+466 QPVTFTKDNA
-476 DTGEGHFNP
+476 ETGEGHFNP
-485 SYTWASIRRFTDDS
+485 AYTWASIRRFTDDS

-504 VKYVVIKKSATLPDG
+504 VKFVVIKKTARLPEEWNR
-519 ALPKV
+519 LPKV
-524 GDLNNAALVY
+524 EDLNKPDLIY

-545 ETSVPENWDGT
+545 ETKVPENWDGT
-556 WYIDGEQK
+556 WFIDGQQK
-564 SYFEH
+564 SYFEY
-569 RRGEEND
+569 RRGEEID

-589 HDAVETLNSEGRYIN
+589 LDAVETLNPEGKYIN

-614 RDGIRVRTGES
+614 CDGIRVRTNES
-625 AVASPRAKVV
+625 AVASPRAEVV
-635 IEPRGAA
+635 IEPRGTAE
-642 NAIDLDGSETK
+642 AIDLYGSETK
-653 HLESPDALAPVDN
+653 HLESLDGLASIDN

-701 IRYDET
+701 IKYD
-707 NAKWVTEVESS
+707 KDKSQWVTEVESN
-718 DHADNQNPA
+718 DHADNQNPD
-727 FEILNVIDESATCRH
+727 FKILDVIDESDTRRH

-762 RDLSFEGIGIPDIDF
+762 RDLKFDGVPVIDY

-797 DLSKN
+797 ELSKN
-802 GVCEHDGKQSY
+802 GVCEHGGKQSY

-822 LKGASVPGRPVFSQ
+822 LKGASVPGQPVFSQ

-855 NILYDN
+855 NILYQN

-874 NWLGNYDNELIATG
+874 NWLGSYDNELISTG
-888 DGSWKNHDII
+888 DGSWKNHDIL
-898 AQLNEGV
+898 AQQNEGV

-910 EYVLR
+910 EYVVR
-915 AYFPSVPAILA
+915 AYFPSAPAILA
-926 KLMKAKAAEAPENTS
+926 KPMKAKAAEASVNTS

-970 APAEYY
+970 APAVYY

-981 RVVVPAAGE
+981 RVAVPAAGE

-995 RGSQVS
+995 RGTQIS